1 MTDLTRVIA
10 CKTLADAKTQAG
22 ELSANGYNVV
32 MIDGTDAI
40 ELSDSGDSLLT
51 WESGTGADW
60 TLVVASKKAI
70 VAQ

>member
-10 CKTLADAKTQAG
+10 SKTLAEAQAEAG
-22 ELSANGYNVV
+22 ALSANGYNVV

-40 ELSDSGDSLLT
+40 ELSDGGDSLLT

-70 VAQ
+70 VEQ